1 MTFFPT
7 FFLFGLSCTSNI
19 LSFVIA
25 GSLVYMAVRKVNTFL
40 CLLNIFLHNDDLYCM
55 MHPIYATALQLN
67 HEIKLALSD
76 CALLLYKGFVF

>member
-1 MTFFPT
+1 
-7 FFLFGLSCTSNI
+7 
-19 LSFVIA
+19 
-25 GSLVYMAVRKVNTFL
+25 MAVRKVNTFL
-40 CLLNIFLHNDDLYCM
+40 CLLNVFLHNDDLYCM